1 MARNLCPRFHLRRQL
16 ACRDAAAARGRRRR
30 SISLRVFPPVGSSHE
45 FSCWHWRS
53 LSVLSSLPPLA
64 HIAARLVCCA
74 IPGLGSR
81 RCGSLDSSSPPPCA
95 VYSLGCLAGGCGFPP
110 PVLVRLVLP
119 RGRVRRPAVV
129 PPMRYGDTSAT
140 QLTQRLATQSED
152 LAGDH
157 IGSFDEAARGPAPGS
172 GGGGSNGR
180 PASSYLPLPLE
191 LTARP
196 VAGPAGAR
204 APAPAPALP
213 STIGADPTPSTA
225 PLPSRQPRRR
235 IRSAPGTR
243 PPPLADV
250 RATAAS
256 EASATLPW
264 TAVTPTPGASGPGLP
279 LSSAG
284 PAMAAAAS
292 SPLRPGKGAARP
304 VGSSSPGLSLVSP
317 PRGQRRV
324 WASASAGGASHDRLR
339 APPGVVAD
347 VAAAPPPASR
357 SPGPALVASA
367 PSPGRP
373 RTSAAGGRPAPSNWP
388 RRRPRQQRLEL
399 VPVPE
404 STPANRDEGQPV
416 YTCDLRKR
424 PRRSSPP
431 PPPTSPPPRRGTEPG
446 GGSGSDVASPGPS
459 DVGDLSDASVDD
471 ALTAA
476 AERKARGAE
485 EDGVGDEDDF
495 ADEVLNSGRKV
506 AERAR
511 RARLGLR
518 SRSSSPPLSGTR
530 SSASSASA
538 AGSRSCGEASSSSGR
553 VRQSKRR
560 LVLSESSDSDA
571 SPGG

>member
-1 MARNLCPRFHLRRQL
+1 MARNLCPRFHPRRQL
-16 ACRDAAAARGRRRR
+16 ACRAAAAARGRWRR
-30 SISLRVFPPVGSSHE
+30 SISLRVCPPVGAAHE
-45 FSCWHWRS
+45 LSCWRWRS
-53 LSVLSSLPPLA
+53 LPVLFSLPSLV
-64 HIAARLVCCA
+64 HCSARLVCCA
-74 IPGLGSR
+74 VTGLAWR
-81 RCGSLDSSSPPPCA
+81 RCSSFDSPLLPPCA
-95 VYSLGCLAGGCGFPP
+95 VYSLGCFAGGCGFASAVP
-110 PVLVRLVLP
+110 LRLLVLR

-152 LAGDH
+152 LVGDH
-157 IGSFDEAARGPAPGS
+157 IGSFDEAARGPAPGG
-172 GGGGSNGR
+172 GGGGSSGR
-180 PASSYLPLPLE
+180 PPSTYLPLPL
-191 LTARP
+191 TAPP

-204 APAPAPALP
+204 APAPAPAPP
-213 STIGADPTPSTA
+213 STIGAGPALSTA
-225 PLPSRQPRRR
+225 PSPSRQPRRR

-243 PPPLADV
+243 PPPPADV
-250 RATAAS
+250 PTTAAPA
-256 EASATLPW
+256 ASATFPW
-264 TAVTPTPGASGPGLP
+264 TAVTPTPGASAVALP

-284 PAMAAAAS
+284 PAMEAAAS
-292 SPLRPGKGAARP
+292 SPLRPGKGVARP
-304 VGSSSPGLSLVSP
+304 VGTTSPGLPLVSP

-324 WASASAGGASHDRLR
+324 WASASAGGASRDRLR
-339 APPGVVAD
+339 APPGVVAA

-373 RTSAAGGRPAPSNWP
+373 RTPAAGGGPAPSNWP

-404 STPANRDEGQPV
+404 STPANGDEERQV

-431 PPPTSPPPRRGTEPG
+431 PPPTSPPPRRGTDPG
-446 GGSGSDVASPGPS
+446 GGSGSDVASPVPS

-476 AERKARGAE
+476 AEKKARGAE
-485 EDGVGDEDDF
+485 EEGVGDEDDF
-495 ADEVLNSGRKV
+495 ADEVLDSGRKV

-538 AGSRSCGEASSSSGR
+538 AGSRSSGEASSSSGR
-553 VRQSKRR
+553 IRQSKRR
-560 LVLSESSDSDA
+560 LVLEESSDSDA
-571 SPGG
+571 SLGG